1 VDVNCHPAK
10 REVRFSH
17 EGKVYSALQRAV
29 RAALVADSPV
39 PPLRLSGGA
48 TPQTEQAERSG
59 FIGGVVMTPGFFS
72 SAFGGRREEG
82 HAASPHGGE
91 TPRQAL
97 AGLRVV
103 GQVKRTYIVAEGAD
117 GMYLVDQH
125 AAHERVLFDQICRN
139 ASRRSPQSQPLLEP
153 VTVELTPGQ
162 ADLLVGN
169 SEALARYGFQ
179 VEPFGGSS
187 YLLRAVPA
195 ILTTQDPGQSLRDT
209 LDLVA
214 VEGLQRQREDILAAS
229 IACHS
234 AIRAG
239 QALTEAEMRALLE
252 RLEATDNPHTCPH
265 GRPTMIHLSSYL
277 MEREF
282 GRR

>member
-1 VDVNCHPAK
+1 
-10 REVRFSH
+10 
-17 EGKVYSALQRAV
+17 
-29 RAALVADSPV
+29 
-39 PPLRLSGGA
+39 
-48 TPQTEQAERSG
+48 
-59 FIGGVVMTPGFFS
+59 
-72 SAFGGRREEG
+72 
-82 HAASPHGGE
+82 
-91 TPRQAL
+91 
-97 AGLRVV
+97 V
-103 GQVKRTYIVAEGAD
+103 GQVKRTYIVAEGAN
-117 GMYLVDQH
+117 GMFLVDQH
-125 AAHERVLFDQICRN
+125 AAHERVLFDRICRN
-139 ASRRSPQSQPLLEP
+139 ASRMAPQSQPLLEP

-162 ADLLVGN
+162 ADLLGN
-169 SEALARYGFQ
+169 NSQALASYGFQ

-195 ILTTQDPGQSLRDT
+195 IFTTQDPGQSLQDV

-214 VEGLQRQREDILAAS
+214 VGGLQRQREDILAAS

-252 RLEATDNPHTCPH
+252 QLEATDNPHTCPH
-265 GRPTMIHLSSYL
+265 GRPTMIHLSSYQ